1 MQAGRAVSP
10 LAVSPRPLVG
20 HWPRTLPVYGVLV
33 HTTSRS
39 PAVQGRATRQPPI
52 KVALDT
58 YFNARDGIG
67 PHYVIGYDGTIYAV
81 CDENHIAWHAGWGK
95 AGKQRWVSWA
105 APAWWSTVW
114 SKWHAATPAG
124 LLPPGTSDPN
134 QVYIGVELLADETG
148 YGFTSAQYDALAR
161 LVLDVARR
169 HRFTISAA
177 PSPRLLGHEDT
188 DPINRGQAAGG
199 WDPGAHRRDPKF
211 SWAGLWSRMQ
221 GLCGSA
227 GQPTGTLAPQP
238 APAAPGIV
246 LPFGDLLRDLFGAG
260 GAPITSFLGAAEA
273 MAAYA
278 AGERNANR
286 LTDILF
292 RARHPE
298 RAGRPIAAGETQA
311 ANEWVWIRDNVVQP
325 ALWRATAAL
334 ATAGQALPVAAPV
347 GTPSASHFRKM
358 QPRDPN
364 RYRLLAQMLD
374 RYRGEIPLKF
384 LLGWVAVESDG
395 CIDVITKPPLD
406 ERGFF
411 QISREESRMR
421 KFDHERLTTDP
432 DYSVQAG
439 IQLIRSYAKLAQARY
454 PWATPGSELFWRLV
468 KLQHAMGSPLAWKLL
483 SSMQRSNT
491 PMTWE
496 AIKRYEVTD
505 GPWLHSLLNPRNPA
519 ERGRFGRNV
528 DNVFVQGQRIAATLR
543 K

>member
-1 MQAGRAVSP
+1 
-10 LAVSPRPLVG
+10 
-20 HWPRTLPVYGVLV
+20 
-33 HTTSRS
+33 
-39 PAVQGRATRQPPI
+39 
-52 KVALDT
+52 
-58 YFNARDGIG
+58 
-67 PHYVIGYDGTIYAV
+67 
-81 CDENHIAWHAGWGK
+81 
-95 AGKQRWVSWA
+95 
-105 APAWWSTVW
+105 
-114 SKWHAATPAG
+114 
-124 LLPPGTSDPN
+124 
-134 QVYIGVELLADETG
+134 
-148 YGFTSAQYDALAR
+148 
-161 LVLDVARR
+161 
-169 HRFTISAA
+169 
-177 PSPRLLGHEDT
+177 
-188 DPINRGQAAGG
+188 
-199 WDPGAHRRDPKF
+199 
-211 SWAGLWSRMQ
+211 
-221 GLCGSA
+221 
-227 GQPTGTLAPQP
+227 
-238 APAAPGIV
+238 

-260 GAPITSFLGAAEA
+260 AAPVTSVLGAAEA
-273 MAAYA
+273 MTAYA

-286 LTDILF
+286 LTDIVF

-298 RAGRPIAAGETQA
+298 RAGRPIAAGENQA
-311 ANEWVWIRDNVVQP
+311 AKEWVWIRDNVIQP
-325 ALWRATAAL
+325 ALRRATAAP
-334 ATAGQALPVAAPV
+334 AAAGEAPPGPAPL

-364 RYRLLAQMLD
+364 RYRLLAPMLD

-439 IQLIRSYAKLAQARY
+439 IQLVRFYAKLAQARY
-454 PWATPGSELFWRLV
+454 PWARPGSELFWRVV

-483 SSMQRSNT
+483 SSLQGGNM

-528 DNVFVQGQRIAATLR
+528 DNVFVRGRRLAATLR
-543 K
+543 N